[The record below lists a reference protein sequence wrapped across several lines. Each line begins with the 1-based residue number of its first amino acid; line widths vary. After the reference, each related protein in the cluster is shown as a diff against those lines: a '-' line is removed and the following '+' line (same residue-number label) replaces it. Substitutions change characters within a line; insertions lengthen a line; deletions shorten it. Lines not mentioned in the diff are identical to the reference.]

1 MLAPSFMCGGIKVAK
16 PFVKMGDTV
25 KVMTGKDTG
34 KTGKVIRVLKAR
46 ERIVIEGINM
56 IRKHVRPNPQKNVK
70 GGIVE
75 REAPIHQSNVKV
87 ISQD

>member
-1 MLAPSFMCGGIKVAK
+1 VAK

-56 IRKHVRPNPQKNVK
+56 IRKHVRPNPRKNVK

>member
-1 MLAPSFMCGGIKVAK
+1 VAK

>member
-1 MLAPSFMCGGIKVAK
+1 MAK